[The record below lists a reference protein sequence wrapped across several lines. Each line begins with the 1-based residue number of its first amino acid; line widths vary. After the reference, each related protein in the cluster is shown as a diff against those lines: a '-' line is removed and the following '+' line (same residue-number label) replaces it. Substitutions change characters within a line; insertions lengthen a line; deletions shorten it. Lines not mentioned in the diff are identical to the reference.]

1 LLSCSLTL
9 FAPRPRHAPCPL
21 VPHPHSTANF
31 KIGFEKNYDN
41 YTALEGRSDYGGAA
55 TRGAGQGVN
64 ATEARLLA
72 DASTLR
78 HWLATRAVRRLFVVG
93 IATDYVVKNT
103 VLAALAERGR
113 QLPALEDI
121 VVLQSGIRGK
131 LKPRTKERE
140 RERERERE
148 STPPTVVLGLR
159 ERKPAP
165 AVLHRYA

>member
-1 LLSCSLTL
+1 MKSMPFYTTRAHVYDLSVLLC
-9 FAPRPRHAPCPL
+9 RPRHAPRPL
-21 VPHPHSTANF
+21 VPHPTANF

-55 TRGAGQGVN
+55 TRGAGPDVN
-64 ATEARLLA
+64 TTEARLLA

-113 QLPALEDI
+113 QLPALEDV

-131 LKPRTKERE
+131 LN
-140 RERERERE
+140 
-148 STPPTVVLGLR
+148 
-159 ERKPAP
+159 
-165 AVLHRYA
+165 